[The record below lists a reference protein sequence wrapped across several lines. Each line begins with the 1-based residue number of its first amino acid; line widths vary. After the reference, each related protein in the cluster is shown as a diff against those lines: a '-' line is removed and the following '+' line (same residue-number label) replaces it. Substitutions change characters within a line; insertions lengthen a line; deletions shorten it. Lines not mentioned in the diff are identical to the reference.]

1 MLSFQLFQDI
11 KIIVKKPAI
20 DKPWCCNPA
29 RMIMLKVLNVHY
41 FSSQFLFS
49 SPEDIEI
56 AWKASERQ
64 LCSCSVIL
72 QNNDHFQYQLF
83 YKYKHFW
90 FMFM

>member
-56 AWKASERQ
+56 A
-64 LCSCSVIL
+64 
-72 QNNDHFQYQLF
+72 
-83 YKYKHFW
+83 
-90 FMFM
+90 